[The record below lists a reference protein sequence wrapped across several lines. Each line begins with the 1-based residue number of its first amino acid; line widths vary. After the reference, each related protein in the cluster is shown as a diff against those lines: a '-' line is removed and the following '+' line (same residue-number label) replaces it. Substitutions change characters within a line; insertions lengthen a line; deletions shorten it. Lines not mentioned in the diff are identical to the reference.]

1 MAANPYREQL
11 IAQATNLQRGATRK
25 ISRLKTK
32 VDVVVAGTEYDV
44 RKPPRTIKRLTTRQ
58 LEVHI
63 SRLQQFNSRSTQFV
77 PDAHRRPIPAAE
89 FKEYKTAE
97 KMAVKN
103 AQDVYNSIKDIMGSS
118 GTETLGQRREK
129 MRSDRKLA
137 GNPTVQD
144 PYSPRVRDPKNIA
157 NRQALKKLTKDEKR
171 RSERGWEDRELNRQI
186 GEFGQMISRIA
197 DPDMESAVRAL
208 TPGQFRVL
216 WNDTNFPTALGQKY
230 EIKQLLVAG
239 KDKPWFAEVLDN
251 AFADIWKEINWAK
264 KLDL

>member
-11 IAQATNLQRGATRK
+11 LAQATNLQRGATRK

-44 RKPPRTIKRLTTRQ
+44 RKAPRTIKRLTTRQ

-63 SRLQQFNSRSTQFV
+63 SRLQQFNSRATQFV

-103 AQDVYNSIKDIMGSS
+103 AQDVFNSVKDIVTSS
-118 GTETLGQRREK
+118 GTETIGQRRDK

-137 GNPTVQD
+137 GNPTVND
-144 PYSPRVRDPKNIA
+144 PYSPRVRDSKNIA
-157 NRQALKKLTKDEKR
+157 NRKALKKLTKDEKR
-171 RSERGWEDRELNRQI
+171 RAEKGWADKELNRQI
-186 GEFGQMISRIA
+186 GEFGKIMGQIG
-197 DPDMESAVRAL
+197 DPKMEDAVRSL

-216 WNDTNFPTALGQKY
+216 WNDSNFPTALTQKY
-230 EIKQLLVAG
+230 EINQMLVAG
-239 KDKPWFAEVLDN
+239 KDKPWFAEVLEN
-251 AFADIWKEINWAK
+251 AFADIWKEIDWAK